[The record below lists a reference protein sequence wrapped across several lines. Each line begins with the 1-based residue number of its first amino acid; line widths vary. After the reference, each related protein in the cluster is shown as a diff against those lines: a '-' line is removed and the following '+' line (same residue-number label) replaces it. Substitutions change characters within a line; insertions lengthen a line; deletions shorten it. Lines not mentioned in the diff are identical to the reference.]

1 MRAEDLVRPLG
12 LMDRRDFL
20 KLGGAGL
27 AVIALLG
34 TTGSHSVLAQEG
46 SSLVEEFEE
55 AAEKYRVPKELLL
68 AIGYVNTH
76 WEMPSPQASDHEE
89 GELDGKGTYGIMA
102 LVRNPSA
109 DTLGE
114 ASQLTGISTE
124 KLKTDRRSNI
134 FGGAALLARSQGER
148 PTALGDYLGAVDGE
162 GGNGKV
168 FEAVAGIGGGELYA
182 DQVFET
188 LKNGASARTK
198 SGEQISL
205 PPQSLTSR
213 VTSQG
218 EVL

>member
-1 MRAEDLVRPLG
+1 
-12 LMDRRDFL
+12 
-20 KLGGAGL
+20 
-27 AVIALLG
+27 
-34 TTGSHSVLAQEG
+34 
-46 SSLVEEFEE
+46 
-55 AAEKYRVPKELLL
+55 
-68 AIGYVNTH
+68 
-76 WEMPSPQASDHEE
+76 
-89 GELDGKGTYGIMA
+89 MA

-109 DTLGE
+109 NTSDE

-124 KLKTDRRSNI
+124 KLKVDRRSNI

-168 FEAVAGIGGGELYA
+168 FKAVAGIGGGELYA

-205 PPQSLTSR
+205 PP
-213 VTSQG
+213 
-218 EVL
+218 

>member
-1 MRAEDLVRPLG
+1 MRAENPVRPPG

-27 AVIALLG
+27 AVIALFG
-34 TTGSHSVLAQEG
+34 TTGSHSVLAQED
-46 SSLVEEFEE
+46 SSLIEEFEE
-55 AAEKYRVPKELLL
+55 AAKKYRVPKELLL
-68 AIGYVNTH
+68 AMGYVNTH
-76 WEMPSPQASDHEE
+76 WEMSPPQASDYEE

-134 FGGAALLARSQGER
+134 FGGAALLAKSQGER

-162 GGNGKV
+162 GANGEV

>member
-114 ASQLTGISTE
+114 ASQLT
-124 KLKTDRRSNI
+124 DRRSNI

>member
-1 MRAEDLVRPLG
+1 
-12 LMDRRDFL
+12 
-20 KLGGAGL
+20 
-27 AVIALLG
+27 
-34 TTGSHSVLAQEG
+34 
-46 SSLVEEFEE
+46 VEEVEE

-76 WEMPSPQASDHEE
+76 WEMPPPQASAYEK

-114 ASQLTGISTE
+114 ASQLAGISTE
-124 KLKTDRRSNI
+124 RLKTDRRSNI

-148 PTALGDYLGAVDGE
+148 PAALGDYLGALDGE

-188 LKNGASARTK
+188 LKKGASARTK
-198 SGEQISL
+198 SGEHISL
-205 PPQSLTSR
+205 PPQSLTAR
-213 VTSQG
+213 VAYG
-218 EVL
+218 GKVL

>member
-1 MRAEDLVRPLG
+1 MRAENPVRPPG
-12 LMDRRDFL
+12 LIDRRDFL

-46 SSLVEEFEE
+46 FSLVEEFEE

-114 ASQLTGISTE
+114 ASQLT
-124 KLKTDRRSNI
+124 DRRSNI

-168 FEAVAGIGGGELYA
+168 FEAVAGIGSGELYA

>member
-1 MRAEDLVRPLG
+1 
-12 LMDRRDFL
+12 
-20 KLGGAGL
+20 
-27 AVIALLG
+27 
-34 TTGSHSVLAQEG
+34 
-46 SSLVEEFEE
+46 
-55 AAEKYRVPKELLL
+55 
-68 AIGYVNTH
+68 
-76 WEMPSPQASDHEE
+76 MPPPQASDYEE

-162 GGNGKV
+162 GGSNGKV
-168 FEAVAGIGGGELYA
+168 VEVVAGLGGGELYA

-198 SGEQISL
+198 RGGQISL

>member
-1 MRAEDLVRPLG
+1 MRAKNPIGPPG
-12 LMDRRDFL
+12 LMNRRDFL
-20 KLGGAGL
+20 KLGGAGF

-34 TTGSHSVLAQEG
+34 ATGSHSVLAQEG
-46 SSLVEEFEE
+46 SSLVEEIEE
-55 AAEKYRVPKELLL
+55 AAEKYRVPKGLLL
-68 AIGYVNTH
+68 AVGYVNTH
-76 WEMPSPQASDHEE
+76 WEMPPSQASDYEE
-89 GELDGKGTYGIMA
+89 GELDGKGTCGIMT

-134 FGGAALLARSQGER
+134 FGGAALLAKSQGER
-148 PTALGDYLGAVDGE
+148 PAALGDYLGAVDGE
-162 GGNGKV
+162 GGNGEV

-188 LKNGASARTK
+188 LKNGASARTE

-213 VTSQG
+213 VTYGG
-218 EVL
+218 EVF

>member
-1 MRAEDLVRPLG
+1 M
-12 LMDRRDFL
+12 
-20 KLGGAGL
+20 
-27 AVIALLG
+27 
-34 TTGSHSVLAQEG
+34 
-46 SSLVEEFEE
+46 
-55 AAEKYRVPKELLL
+55 
-68 AIGYVNTH
+68 GYVNTH
-76 WEMPSPQASDHEE
+76 WEMPPPQASDYEE
-89 GELDGKGTYGIMA
+89 GELDGKGTYGIVA

-168 FEAVAGIGGGELYA
+168 TEAVAGIGGGELYA

-205 PPQSLTSR
+205 PPQSRTSW
-213 VTSQG
+213 VTCQG